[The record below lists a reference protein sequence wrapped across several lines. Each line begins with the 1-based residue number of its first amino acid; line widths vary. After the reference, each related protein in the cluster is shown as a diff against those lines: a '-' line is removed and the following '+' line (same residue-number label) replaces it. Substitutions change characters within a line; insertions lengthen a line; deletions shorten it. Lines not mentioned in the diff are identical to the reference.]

1 MAIDQETE
9 RCSPMHRRQFL
20 AASAA
25 AGATLFL
32 PGRARG
38 ASVHELQGN
47 VTINGKPA
55 TTASRVRA
63 GDVIETGPDSKLVF
77 ALGQD
82 AFLLR
87 ERSVLKLERP
97 TSSGKV
103 AVASLRLET
112 GALLAAFGKG
122 SHLIETRAAAGSAGT
137 RNTAVYIEARAED
150 TYFCTCYGAVELRD
164 KTGRQRRLIVSSY
177 HTPNLVYAQA
187 TGGRLLAP
195 APFQDHTDAELIM
208 LDSLVGR
215 TSPIQSREQKQKA
228 ATAPAQ
234 PEPAQPPAPEPAATQ
249 QPTTRRKSKTPPA
262 PKSEEVGAQ
271 PATST
276 PSPSREPTPPTPP
289 QAPPDT
295 ELRLPP
301 ARLDD

>member
-1 MAIDQETE
+1 MASDQETE
-9 RCSPMHRRQFL
+9 RYSPMRRRQFL
-20 AASAA
+20 AASVA
-25 AGATLFL
+25 AGAALVL
-32 PGRARG
+32 PRG
-38 ASVHELQGN
+38 ASAASIHELEGN
-47 VTINGKPA
+47 VSVNGKPA
-55 TTASRVRA
+55 TSATRVRA

-77 ALGQD
+77 ALGAD

-97 TSSGKV
+97 TSSSKV

-122 SHLIETRAAAGSAGT
+122 SHLIETSVAAGTAGT
-137 RNTAVYIEARAED
+137 RNTAVYLEARDEN
-150 TYFCTCYGAVELRD
+150 TYFCACYGAVELRD

-187 TGGRLLAP
+187 TAGRLLAP

-228 ATAPAQ
+228 RYV
-234 PEPAQPPAPEPAATQ
+234 
-249 QPTTRRKSKTPPA
+249 RRGCRA
-262 PKSEEVGAQ
+262 
-271 PATST
+271 
-276 PSPSREPTPPTPP
+276 
-289 QAPPDT
+289 
-295 ELRLPP
+295 
-301 ARLDD
+301 